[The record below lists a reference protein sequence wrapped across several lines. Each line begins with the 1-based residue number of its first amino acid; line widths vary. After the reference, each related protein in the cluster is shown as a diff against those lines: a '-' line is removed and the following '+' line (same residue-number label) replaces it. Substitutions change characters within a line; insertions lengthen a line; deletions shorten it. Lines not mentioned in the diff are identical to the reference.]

1 MATRGIVPRADGE
14 GKLGTT
20 EKKWGEANVNNLLVE
35 QAATVTGKATVG
47 GLASSEDITLT
58 RGKAI
63 KDSTGENVI
72 FVDQNKPQPNQKID
86 IGNTNSSVN
95 IPGYLSVKNL
105 QSARTDIK
113 RNTAYKV
120 GDIATSPNLP
130 SWAYLE
136 CVTAGTTGA
145 TEPDFSTV
153 TDGG

>member
-35 QAATVTGKATVG
+35 QEATVTGKATVG

-63 KDSTGENVI
+63 KDSTGANVI
-72 FVDQNKPQPNQKID
+72 FVDQNRPQSNQKIN
-86 IGNTNSSVN
+86 IGATGTSVN
-95 IPGYLSVKNL
+95 VPGYLYVENL

-120 GDIATSPNLP
+120 GDIVTSPRLP

-145 TEPDFSTV
+145 NEPDFSTV
-153 TDGG
+153 TGG